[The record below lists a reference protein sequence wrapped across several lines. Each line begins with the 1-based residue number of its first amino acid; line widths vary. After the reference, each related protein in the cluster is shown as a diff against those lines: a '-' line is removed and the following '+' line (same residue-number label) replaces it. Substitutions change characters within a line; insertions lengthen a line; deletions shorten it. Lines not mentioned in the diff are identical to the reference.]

1 MISVGIS
8 GFGTVGRR
16 VANAIVHQED
26 MTVSGVA
33 KTSPSATAREAE
45 KKYGLYGVKK
55 EHSERI
61 QNSGFE
67 VSGTLDDLCEKSDV
81 IIDCSPSGV
90 GKKNKPIYQEHG
102 VKTIYQGGEKS
113 EIADESYNSYAL
125 KRSENNN
132 RDIDSLRVV
141 SCNTTGLSRLVT
153 ALQGS
158 FNVEKVSGTIIRR
171 GGDPGEVERGPIND
185 IVPTMNIPSHH
196 SADLNEIVPN
206 VQVSTKALKSPTTSM
221 HMHSLDIEIEDYSSV
236 DEIKQQLQEYNRIC
250 LIPEDFPEI
259 RSSADIR
266 EISQMNDRPF
276 GSVWENTIWAKSIS
290 DTGWSIS
297 LFQGVHQR
305 SIVVP
310 ENIDAVRYIMGE
322 DIGDSIQKTDRNLG
336 IGELFD

>member
-16 VANAIVHQED
+16 VTNAVTQQED

-45 KKYGLYGVKK
+45 KRYGLYGVKR
-55 EHSERI
+55 EHREKM
-61 QNSGFE
+61 QNSGLE
-67 VSGTLDDLCEKSDV
+67 VLGTLDNLCEMSDV
-81 IIDCSPSGV
+81 IIDCSPSGL

-113 EIADESYNSYAL
+113 EIADKSYNSYAL
-125 KRSENNN
+125 KKSDNDNTDVN
-132 RDIDSLRVV
+132 SLRVV

-153 ALQGS
+153 ALQDS
-158 FNVEKVSGTIIRR
+158 FDVEKISGTIIRR
-171 GGDPGEVERGPIND
+171 GGDPGEIERGPIND

-196 SADLNEIVPN
+196 STDLNEVVPN
-206 VQVSTKALKSPTTSM
+206 IKVSTKALKSPTTSM

-236 DEIKQQLQEYNRIC
+236 EEIKQQLQKYNRIC
-250 LIPEDFPEI
+250 LIPEGFSEI

-266 EISQMNDRPF
+266 EISQMNNRPY
-276 GSVWENTIWAKSIS
+276 GSVWENTVWTESIS

-322 DIGDSIQKTDRNLG
+322 NIGDSIHKTDRTLG